1 MLSIQSFYRNQ
12 SILDALNRLLV
23 YLKLQGK
30 GVDSRISEAEVRQS
44 KEDVISF
51 LHRLNVLV
59 GSIEK
64 KPLEPLIGA
73 DERMRSFAKNF
84 VAAKR
89 RNTRFKSLLFKRDI
103 SQLEKMLLDLKAPDR
118 LKVIESL
125 SELGTLLEEQT
136 SSYLKEIVGEI

>member
-12 SILDALNRLLV
+12 SILDALNKLLV

-51 LHRLNVLV
+51 LRRLNVLV

-64 KPLEPLIGA
+64 TPFEPLIGA

-89 RNTRFKSLLFKRDI
+89 RNTRFKSILFKRDI

-125 SELGTLLEEQT
+125 SELSTLLEEQT